1 VEVADPAAESLAD
14 RVDRLESE
22 LAEVRERLAALER
35 SLGVV

>member
-1 VEVADPAAESLAD
+1 
-14 RVDRLESE
+14 VDRLESE